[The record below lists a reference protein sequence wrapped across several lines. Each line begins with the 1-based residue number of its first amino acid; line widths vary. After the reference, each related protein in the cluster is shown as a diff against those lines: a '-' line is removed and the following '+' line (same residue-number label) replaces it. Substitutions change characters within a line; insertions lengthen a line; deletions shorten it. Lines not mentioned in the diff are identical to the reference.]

1 MGITKRKIFLS
12 RKQSTMMRMPT
23 NPDYV
28 WNYSFY
34 QLMDLGVEIDEDWC
48 SVGNIDYDALDD
60 LRGNYP
66 HLFED
71 EVAEIPTNGWNE
83 ITQEITEHG
92 DNEALDIR

>member
-1 MGITKRKIFLS
+1 MSVFFRFLKILLGLMGITKRKIFLS

-71 EVAEIPTNGWNE
+71 EANGWDE
-83 ITQEITEHG
+83 ITQETI
-92 DNEALDIR
+92 

>member
-1 MGITKRKIFLS
+1 MEHK
-12 RKQSTMMRMPT
+12 
-23 NPDYV
+23 DYDKNTYDWDCV
-28 WNYSFY
+28 WNYSFCE
-34 QLMDLGVEIDEDWC
+34 LMDLWVKIDEHWY

-60 LRGNYP
+60 QRGNYP